1 MKKIKTSSK
10 DTKRSA
16 PALEEETELP
26 GQTEGDSTD
35 GGKTEEK
42 ISSYHSFGN
51 VEVALFRKNLLSWYD
66 QCKRDLPWRKLA
78 VEEMDLNKRA
88 YAVWVSEIMLQQTQ
102 VSTVIAYYNTW
113 MKKWPTLQDL
123 SRASLEE
130 VNQLWA
136 GLGYYSRGKRLHE
149 GAQKVVSEFKGHM
162 PRTAV
167 ELQKL
172 LPGVGRYTAG
182 AIASIAYGQVTG
194 VVDGNVVR
202 VLCRARAIGA
212 DSGSPAVT
220 DGLWHLANSIVD
232 PSRPGDF
239 NQALMELGA
248 MVCTPKA
255 ALCRECPIK
264 SLCRAY
270 GRVEKELGSSVQR
283 LIGKGSTKS
292 NQVTDI
298 EECVTDGKPCS
309 LCLPPNEM
317 WDRTL
322 GVANFP
328 RKSAKKQSRV
338 EQTLTCVSKRQ
349 RKSGEPEYLIVQRP
363 SSGLLAGM
371 WEFPS
376 LLLETDLTLKKQEQ
390 ALCERLSALTR
401 GVTSTTDLQYVGEVV
416 HIFSHIHQ
424 TYLVYSLCVDE
435 ADNIPLKQEEFELQP
450 LQWVTWDEFHKS
462 AVSTA
467 MKKVLKVC
475 ESKISAKKDPTK
487 STKRKRGHKTEEK
500 SSPSSQHKPEVDRQL
515 TLNKF
520 FKPVI
525 RK

>member
-1 MKKIKTSSK
+1 MKKTKTSSR
-10 DTKRSA
+10 DTKKSA
-16 PALEEETELP
+16 LALEEEPDAP
-26 GQTEGDSTD
+26 GQTEGDSKD
-35 GGKTEEK
+35 GAETGGQ
-42 ISSYHSFGN
+42 ISPYHSFGDA
-51 VEVALFRKNLLSWYD
+51 EVADFRKNLLSWYD
-66 QCKRDLPWRKLA
+66 KCKRDLPWRKLA
-78 VEEMDLNKRA
+78 VDETDLNKRA

-102 VSTVIAYYNTW
+102 VSTVIAYYNAW

-123 SRASLEE
+123 SKASLEE

-136 GLGYYSRGKRLHE
+136 GLGYYSRGKRLHA
-149 GAQKVVSEFKGHM
+149 GAQKVVSEFRGHM

-220 DGLWHLANSIVD
+220 DRLWHLANALVD

-255 ALCRECPIK
+255 ALCQECPIK

-270 GRVEKELGSSVQR
+270 GRVEKEFGSSVQR
-283 LIGKGSTKS
+283 LTGKCSTKS

-298 EECVTDGKPCS
+298 EECVTKGQQCS
-309 LCLPPNEM
+309 LCLPPKEM
-317 WDRTL
+317 WDSTL

-328 RKSAKKQSRV
+328 RKSSKKQSRV

-376 LLLETDLTLKKQEQ
+376 LLLEADLSLKKQEQ
-390 ALCERLSALTR
+390 VLCERLSGLTR
-401 GVTSTTDLQYVGEVV
+401 GVTSTTDLHYVGEVV

-424 TYLVYSLCVDE
+424 TYLVYSLSVEEDE
-435 ADNIPLKQEEFELQP
+435 NIPLKQEETELQP
-450 LQWVTWDEFHKS
+450 SQWVTRDEFHAS

-467 MKKVLKVC
+467 MKKVLKAY
-475 ESKISAKKDPTK
+475 ESKISGMKDPTK
-487 STKRKRGHKTEEK
+487 GTKRKRGHKTDEK
-500 SSPSSQHKPEVDRQL
+500 SSPSPQHKPEVDRQL